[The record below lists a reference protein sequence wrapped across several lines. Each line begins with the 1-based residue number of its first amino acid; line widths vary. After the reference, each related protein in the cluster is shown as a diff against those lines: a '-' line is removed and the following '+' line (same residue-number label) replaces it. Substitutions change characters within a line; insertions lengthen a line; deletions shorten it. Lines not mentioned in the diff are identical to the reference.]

1 LIGLRE
7 GLEAALVVSILITY
21 LVRTGRNKSIKFV
34 WAGVFSAVALSLA
47 FGALLTYT
55 SLSLHFN
62 EEAEETFAGT
72 MSVIAVA
79 LVTWMIV
86 WMRNAGKKMNA
97 ELEGKLETA
106 VIGGALTVA
115 VMAFAS
121 VAREGIETTL
131 FFFSAV
137 QAAGSTVGPVIG
149 FTLGIL
155 ASSAVGFLI
164 YRRAIKI
171 NMRRFFSV
179 TSYFLILVAAGVLS
193 YGISDLAE
201 AGVIPVNLGT
211 AFDLSATISE
221 DSWFGALAK
230 GIFNFNAET
239 SWLSA
244 ITWLAYVGFAVWL
257 YNRKPKGTS
266 ATKVAVP
273 LKTKEAATLVK

>member
-1 LIGLRE
+1 MIGLRE

-21 LVRTGRNKSIKFV
+21 LVRTNRTNSIKFV
-34 WAGVFSAVALSLA
+34 WIGVFSAVALSLA
-47 FGALLTYT
+47 FGALLTFT

-62 EEAEETFAGT
+62 EAAEETFAGT

-97 ELEGKLETA
+97 ELEGKLENA
-106 VIGGALTVA
+106 IIGGAVTVA
-115 VMAFAS
+115 AMAFAS

-137 QAAGSTVGPVIG
+137 QAAGSTVAPVIG

-155 ASSAVGFLI
+155 AASAVGFLI

-171 NMRRFFSV
+171 NMRRFFTV
-179 TSYFLILVAAGVLS
+179 TSYFLILVAAGVFS

-211 AFDLSATISE
+211 AFDLSASISK

-244 ITWLAYVGFAVWL
+244 ISWMAYIAFAVWL
-257 YNRKPKGTS
+257 YNRKPAKSSG
-266 ATKVAVP
+266 TKVAVT
-273 LKTKEAATLVK
+273 LKHKGA